1 MDKNEREDDLEF
13 DNSQKALNGMV
24 YGVEQ
29 NPPWYLSVL
38 LGLQVLI
45 NMYIYY
51 SLKHYDVNKA
61 SVMLKEIKIS
71 SSCSIRVYRYRTL

>member
-29 NPPWYLSVL
+29 NPPLYLSVL

-45 NMYIYY
+45 NMYI
-51 SLKHYDVNKA
+51 LFIKHYDVNKA
-61 SVMLKEIKIS
+61 YVMLKVIKIS
-71 SSCSIRVYRYRTL
+71 LSCSIRVYRYRTL